1 MSLWKIAW
9 RSIQHRAL
17 ASGLTAFSMSLGV
30 ALIVTVLVIHGVLS
44 QSFQRSAQ
52 GYDLIVGPKGSSLE
66 LVISTVFYKR
76 DPIGTIP
83 YQFCTELRSG
93 AFVNEVETAIPI
105 ALGEHYRGK
114 PVIATTSEFF
124 TRLTYQIRGVSRN
137 YKFRSGE
144 CFSDGSYYDA
154 VIGYNVARETGLK
167 VGDKFKT
174 VHGKTTTEE
183 HQTEYTVV
191 GILEPSGT
199 PNDGALFINIEGFY
213 DMHAGQDDA
222 LDKSW
227 QLKKDAPA
235 SITKAA
241 DHDHADH
248 DHAEHEHETETCEDE
263 NCTEHDHAEHDHAAH
278 DAHDGHDHSGEKK
291 VSAILVITKEGITE
305 LTATKDILG
314 RADEIR
320 TEKSLYKPLVNVGVA
335 SLRDRLK
342 DNYGDSIQVVQPV
355 KEITLLFENIIGNIQ
370 IVLLIL
376 AVLVVLVAGIGM
388 MVSIYNSMSERRQEI
403 AIMRALGAKRRTVMS
418 IILLESILLSLGGGA
433 FGFLIG
439 HTLIFALS
447 PLISDATGIVIS
459 AWFFQFSEVLLIPG
473 LVILASL
480 VGYLPAVVAYRT
492 DVAQSLQQ

>member
-1 MSLWKIAW
+1 M
-9 RSIQHRAL
+9 
-17 ASGLTAFSMSLGV
+17 
-30 ALIVTVLVIHGVLS
+30 
-44 QSFQRSAQ
+44 
-52 GYDLIVGPKGSSLE
+52 
-66 LVISTVFYKR
+66 
-76 DPIGTIP
+76 
-83 YQFCTELRSG
+83 
-93 AFVNEVETAIPI
+93 
-105 ALGEHYRGK
+105 
-114 PVIATTSEFF
+114 
-124 TRLTYQIRGVSRN
+124 
-137 YKFRSGE
+137 
-144 CFSDGSYYDA
+144 
-154 VIGYNVARETGLK
+154 
-167 VGDKFKT
+167 
-174 VHGKTTTEE
+174 
-183 HQTEYTVV
+183 
-191 GILEPSGT
+191 
-199 PNDGALFINIEGFY
+199 
-213 DMHAGQDDA
+213 
-222 LDKSW
+222 
-227 QLKKDAPA
+227 
-235 SITKAA
+235 
-241 DHDHADH
+241 
-248 DHAEHEHETETCEDE
+248 
-263 NCTEHDHAEHDHAAH
+263 
-278 DAHDGHDHSGEKK
+278 
-291 VSAILVITKEGITE
+291 ITKEGITE